1 MDQLLVNCKLLGWID
16 NDLTSLPQYVAAAGK
31 ALEIETPHNYPVFGT
46 DAFETGTGV
55 HAAAVIKAFRKG
67 DVELADSVYSGV
79 PAHMVGLEQRI
90 AIGPMAG
97 RSNASFVLER
107 LGIEPTDE
115 CVARVLEVGKSSKRL
130 LTDDEVRAAAKS

>member
-1 MDQLLVNCKLLGWID
+1 VK
-16 NDLTSLPQYVAAAGK
+16 AASE
-31 ALEIETPHNYPVFGT
+31 ALEVGIPHNYPVLGS

-55 HAAAVIKAFRKG
+55 HAAAVIKAFKKG
-67 DVELADSVYSGV
+67 DTALADSVYSGV

-97 RSNASFVLER
+97 KSNAAFVLEK

-115 CVARVLEVGKSSKRL
+115 RVQRVLAVGKSSKRL
-130 LTDDEVRAAAKS
+130 LTDDEVRAAAGA